1 MRDLM
6 CKNKTYFFWKG
17 LYLNSIT
24 FILKI
29 LIFWKMYLSLCYVYL
44 YVCVMFLWLIL
55 HPVIFWLT
63 YGFMDPWNV
72 CACVMKLM
80 QKYFCFSVPI
90 FKVEAVRTLV
100 LDDRQTCL
108 LGDSK
113 WQCTRLSW
121 YKGKGHRCNNHHTY
135 LSLKLCRFLT
145 FKGIVYCNTTFIV
158 YMNTCLLIILC

>member
-1 MRDLM
+1 M
-6 CKNKTYFFWKG
+6 CKNKTYFFLETSVFKQYNFHTG
-17 LYLNSIT
+17 NLNILENV
-24 FILKI
+24 FISMLCV
-29 LIFWKMYLSLCYVYL
+29 FVCMCYVFVTYSTSCCCL
-44 YVCVMFLWLIL
+44 TNLWI
-55 HPVIFWLT
+55 H
-63 YGFMDPWNV
+63 GSMECV
-72 CACVMKLM
+72 CARVMTLM

-121 YKGKGHRCNNHHTY
+121 YKGKGHRCNSHHTY